1 MKNKTRYLVFSLVF
15 GVLYVVIL
23 LLTVFATAN
32 EGFGTGLFLPIFFL
46 LLTPVMAGTFSY
58 WIAMFINTRSIVHSL
73 ELENLFAFG
82 TKANYFNLFAFE
94 QRANAYRRN
103 PLYANKPHSVIA
115 FSASEAAAGRGY
127 RRNDELVEIN
137 GKIAFE
143 LTKLFAKRGGKYDH
157 KRHFFC
163 FDRGTFL
170 LYVIDRTDD
179 QIEELMNDIRGMV
192 YSILE
197 QKRYH
202 VFVQLFFGVAPASS
216 ETTLLES
223 VDNAILARD
232 NAENNFQTFS
242 FYDPEFRRDVNAG
255 GPVQEVIDAF
265 NNGEFVVYYQ
275 PKFSLTKKEFI
286 SSEALIRWHSPE
298 HGVLPPSKF
307 MERIDAAGLLHELDN
322 YVFQNVCADLEEAI
336 KKGRRVLPVSI
347 NFSLYEFYS
356 LDFLSSLIET
366 VNKHNITPDLIEIE
380 ITETTTQ
387 VNQFLSLSIIKKL
400 KEKGFRILMDDFGVG
415 YSNIGNLR
423 RIPFDAIKID
433 KSFIDDIV
441 TDEKARE
448 LVKYSINLGR
458 SAGLEVIA
466 EGVDSTEQVDILRRA
481 KCDTIQGFY
490 YSRALPK
497 DQYDAFLRE
506 NPFEGGKKK

>member
-1 MKNKTRYLVFSLVF
+1 MKSKTRHLIFSLAF
-15 GVLYVVIL
+15 GVLYVVLLIL
-23 LLTVFATAN
+23 AVAAAVSN
-32 EGFGTGLFLPIFFL
+32 GFGTGSFLPVFFL
-46 LLTPVMAGTFSY
+46 LLTPVMAGSFSY
-58 WIAMFINTRSIVHSL
+58 WIAMYINQRSIVHSL
-73 ELENLFAFG
+73 ELENLYAFG
-82 TKANYFNLFAFE
+82 TKASYFNLFAFE
-94 QRANAYRRN
+94 QKANVFRRN
-103 PLYANKPHSVIA
+103 PRFSSKPHAIIA
-115 FSASEAAAGRGY
+115 FSASESAAGRGY
-127 RRNDELVEIN
+127 RRNDELIEIN

-143 LTKLFAKRGGKYDH
+143 LTKLFAKKGGKYDH
-157 KRHFFC
+157 RRHFFC

-170 LYVIDRTDD
+170 LYCVDRTDD
-179 QIEELMNDIRGMV
+179 QIEELMNDIRAMV

-202 VFVQLFFGVAPASS
+202 VFIQLFFGIAPASP
-216 ETTLLES
+216 EIPLLDS
-223 VDNAILARD
+223 VDNALLAKD

-242 FYDPEFRRDVNAG
+242 FYDPEFRRDADAG
-255 GPVQEVIDAF
+255 GPIQEVIDAF
-265 NNGEFVVYYQ
+265 DNGEFVVYYQ
-275 PKFSLTKKEFI
+275 PKYSLAKKEFV

-322 YVFQNVCADLEEAI
+322 YVFVTVCADLEEAI

-366 VNKHNITPDLIEIE
+366 VNKHHISPDLIEIE

-441 TDEKARE
+441 TDEKARK
-448 LVKYSINLGR
+448 LVKCSINLGR

-497 DQYDAFLRE
+497 DQYEAFLRE
-506 NPFEGGKKK
+506 NPFEGGNKK